1 MSFPQGP
8 GNGNNPN
15 PNNNRNNGN
24 PFTNPFNRGN
34 NGNNGKGNKE
44 NRPIWQSPWLWG
56 AVLVVMV
63 VLMFQMFAGG
73 GTKTIDTKDG
83 FALINQ
89 GKATYAEITD
99 NKQVVRLELKNDYTK
114 KNADTGKVTNYGKN
128 VQFYYTF
135 AQGAQ
140 VAKAVENGDLEKG
153 WTSNIEQTSVMSYL
167 ITSILPFVII
177 LALFWWLMSRMGGA
191 GGMLGMGGYQ
201 FLYWIMLYNVWFAFF
216 NLIPVPPLDG
226 SKVVSML
233 LPGELSW
240 KFENFNAQYGFI
252 ILMVVVFSGVANKFL
267 SPLSNLFVT
276 LCYNITY
283 ILL

>member
-1 MSFPQGP
+1 MFDFLDLSTLIYRVPALLLALSFHEYAHAVVSDSLGDPTPSATGRLTMNPLAHLDVVGTLLLVLCGFGWAKPVMIDPRYYKNYRSGVLKVSLAGP
-8 GNGNNPN
+8 GGNLLLC
-15 PNNNRNNGN
+15 
-24 PFTNPFNRGN
+24 FISIF
-34 NGNNGKGNKE
+34 
-44 NRPIWQSPWLWG
+44 
-56 AVLVVMV
+56 
-63 VLMFQMFAGG
+63 LMGLLQRF
-73 GTKTIDTKDG
+73 
-83 FALINQ
+83 
-89 GKATYAEITD
+89 
-99 NKQVVRLELKNDYTK
+99 
-114 KNADTGKVTNYGKN
+114 
-128 VQFYYTF
+128 
-135 AQGAQ
+135 
-140 VAKAVENGDLEKG
+140 
-153 WTSNIEQTSVMSYL
+153 
-167 ITSILPFVII
+167 
-177 LALFWWLMSRMGGA
+177 
-191 GGMLGMGGYQ
+191 GMLGMGGYQ

>member
-1 MSFPQGP
+1 MFDFLDLSTLIYRVPALLLALSFHEYAHAVVSDSLGDPTPSATGRLTMNPLAHLDAVGTPLVLCGFGWAKPVMIDPRYYKNYRSGVLKVSLAGP
-8 GNGNNPN
+8 GGNLLLC
-15 PNNNRNNGN
+15 
-24 PFTNPFNRGN
+24 FISIF
-34 NGNNGKGNKE
+34 
-44 NRPIWQSPWLWG
+44 
-56 AVLVVMV
+56 
-63 VLMFQMFAGG
+63 LMGLLQRF
-73 GTKTIDTKDG
+73 
-83 FALINQ
+83 
-89 GKATYAEITD
+89 
-99 NKQVVRLELKNDYTK
+99 
-114 KNADTGKVTNYGKN
+114 
-128 VQFYYTF
+128 
-135 AQGAQ
+135 
-140 VAKAVENGDLEKG
+140 
-153 WTSNIEQTSVMSYL
+153 
-167 ITSILPFVII
+167 
-177 LALFWWLMSRMGGA
+177 
-191 GGMLGMGGYQ
+191 GMLGMGGYQ

>member
-1 MSFPQGP
+1 MFDFLDLSTLIYRVPALLLALSFHEYAHAVVSDSLGDVYKRQGWAKPVMIDPRYYKNYRSGVLKVSLAGP
-8 GNGNNPN
+8 GGNLLLC
-15 PNNNRNNGN
+15 
-24 PFTNPFNRGN
+24 FISIF
-34 NGNNGKGNKE
+34 
-44 NRPIWQSPWLWG
+44 
-56 AVLVVMV
+56 
-63 VLMFQMFAGG
+63 LMGLLQRF
-73 GTKTIDTKDG
+73 
-83 FALINQ
+83 
-89 GKATYAEITD
+89 
-99 NKQVVRLELKNDYTK
+99 
-114 KNADTGKVTNYGKN
+114 
-128 VQFYYTF
+128 
-135 AQGAQ
+135 
-140 VAKAVENGDLEKG
+140 
-153 WTSNIEQTSVMSYL
+153 
-167 ITSILPFVII
+167 
-177 LALFWWLMSRMGGA
+177 
-191 GGMLGMGGYQ
+191 GMLGMGGYQ

>member
-1 MSFPQGP
+1 
-8 GNGNNPN
+8 
-15 PNNNRNNGN
+15 
-24 PFTNPFNRGN
+24 
-34 NGNNGKGNKE
+34 
-44 NRPIWQSPWLWG
+44 
-56 AVLVVMV
+56 
-63 VLMFQMFAGG
+63 
-73 GTKTIDTKDG
+73 
-83 FALINQ
+83 
-89 GKATYAEITD
+89 
-99 NKQVVRLELKNDYTK
+99 
-114 KNADTGKVTNYGKN
+114 
-128 VQFYYTF
+128 
-135 AQGAQ
+135 
-140 VAKAVENGDLEKG
+140 
-153 WTSNIEQTSVMSYL
+153 
-167 ITSILPFVII
+167 
-177 LALFWWLMSRMGGA
+177 
-191 GGMLGMGGYQ
+191 MLGMGGYQ

>member
-1 MSFPQGP
+1 MFDFLDLSTLIYRVPALLLALSFHEYAHAVVSDSLGDPTPSATGRLTMNPLAHLDAVGTLLLVLCGFGWANPVMIDPRYYKNYRSGVLKVSLAGP
-8 GNGNNPN
+8 GGNLLLC
-15 PNNNRNNGN
+15 
-24 PFTNPFNRGN
+24 FISIF
-34 NGNNGKGNKE
+34 
-44 NRPIWQSPWLWG
+44 
-56 AVLVVMV
+56 
-63 VLMFQMFAGG
+63 LMGLLQRF
-73 GTKTIDTKDG
+73 
-83 FALINQ
+83 
-89 GKATYAEITD
+89 
-99 NKQVVRLELKNDYTK
+99 
-114 KNADTGKVTNYGKN
+114 
-128 VQFYYTF
+128 
-135 AQGAQ
+135 
-140 VAKAVENGDLEKG
+140 
-153 WTSNIEQTSVMSYL
+153 
-167 ITSILPFVII
+167 
-177 LALFWWLMSRMGGA
+177 
-191 GGMLGMGGYQ
+191 GMLGMGGYQ

>member
-1 MSFPQGP
+1 MFDFLDLSTLIYRVPALLLALSFHEYAHAVVSDSLGDPTPSATGRLTMNPLAHLDAVGMLLVLCGFGWAKPVMIDPRYYKNYRSGVLKVSLAGP
-8 GNGNNPN
+8 GGNLLLC
-15 PNNNRNNGN
+15 
-24 PFTNPFNRGN
+24 FISIF
-34 NGNNGKGNKE
+34 
-44 NRPIWQSPWLWG
+44 
-56 AVLVVMV
+56 
-63 VLMFQMFAGG
+63 LMGLLQRF
-73 GTKTIDTKDG
+73 
-83 FALINQ
+83 
-89 GKATYAEITD
+89 
-99 NKQVVRLELKNDYTK
+99 
-114 KNADTGKVTNYGKN
+114 
-128 VQFYYTF
+128 
-135 AQGAQ
+135 
-140 VAKAVENGDLEKG
+140 
-153 WTSNIEQTSVMSYL
+153 
-167 ITSILPFVII
+167 
-177 LALFWWLMSRMGGA
+177 
-191 GGMLGMGGYQ
+191 GMLGMGGYQ

>member
-1 MSFPQGP
+1 MFDFLDLSTLIYRVPALLLALSFHEYAHAVVSDSLGDPTPSATGRLTMNPLAHLDAVGTLLLALCGFGWAKPVMIDPRYYKNYRSGVLKVSLAGP
-8 GNGNNPN
+8 GGNLLLC
-15 PNNNRNNGN
+15 
-24 PFTNPFNRGN
+24 FISIF
-34 NGNNGKGNKE
+34 
-44 NRPIWQSPWLWG
+44 
-56 AVLVVMV
+56 
-63 VLMFQMFAGG
+63 LMGLLQRF
-73 GTKTIDTKDG
+73 
-83 FALINQ
+83 
-89 GKATYAEITD
+89 
-99 NKQVVRLELKNDYTK
+99 
-114 KNADTGKVTNYGKN
+114 
-128 VQFYYTF
+128 
-135 AQGAQ
+135 
-140 VAKAVENGDLEKG
+140 
-153 WTSNIEQTSVMSYL
+153 
-167 ITSILPFVII
+167 
-177 LALFWWLMSRMGGA
+177 
-191 GGMLGMGGYQ
+191 GMLGMGGYQ